1 MRLNVFLYLN
11 YFCKS
16 ILYFV
21 IEILLK
27 CILYN
32 TGSFDSVCHLQEGY
46 NNEKLNTHSRLKL
59 DSLAYIVS
67 HSHWFYALRLTAD
80 LLLLALAIIEPPS
93 VPIPGF
99 TPSVTVSGVVFYA
112 EA

>member
-1 MRLNVFLYLN
+1 MCR
-11 YFCKS
+11 
-16 ILYFV
+16 
-21 IEILLK
+21 
-27 CILYN
+27 
-32 TGSFDSVCHLQEGY
+32 LQEGY

-80 LLLLALAIIEPPS
+80 LLLLALAIIEPPA

-99 TPSVTVSGVVFYA
+99 TASLTVGDMHIYRGPQSEPCCPMVTADVY
-112 EA
+112 